1 MLQLQSLKVEGT
13 HYQFGDIVLF
23 FYLKISSRRRNFAHG
38 QPFLVLD
45 EAFLEKTA
53 EKRAKNTESY
63 AISQKDKMIFSD
75 KIMMMEA

>member
-1 MLQLQSLKVEGT
+1 MARQDPKKITKEKLRDFLIFKIHFRVNSPPLDWGIFILPILQT
-13 HYQFGDIVLF
+13 
-23 FYLKISSRRRNFAHG
+23 
-38 QPFLVLD
+38 
-45 EAFLEKTA
+45 FLEKTA